1 MKDPGEQ
8 RILRRI
14 LRLRAKGMGARR
26 IAAEL
31 DRLGIKRPREQSP
44 WTYRAIERIVASADR
59 RAADMGQDRGR

>member
-1 MKDPGEQ
+1 MRDPGEQ

-31 DRLGIKRPREQSP
+31 DRLGIERPRDRKP
-44 WTYRAIERIVASADR
+44 WTYRAVERIVASAER
-59 RAADMGQDRGR
+59 RAADVGRDRG